1 MEAKV
6 IRPMYDCGGR
16 KYLDLE
22 IKGQVQRVKVP
33 WRYNRVM
40 CHVDG
45 GIRPVQ
51 DLEAGETVHVE
62 LVHKAWEGTT
72 HFVLERIKISLKSYE
87 HE

>member
-6 IRPMYDCGGR
+6 IRSMYDCGGR

-22 IKGQVQRVKVP
+22 IKCQVQRVKVP

-45 GIRPVQ
+45 IRPVQ

-62 LVHKAWEGTT
+62 LAHKVWEGTT
-72 HFVLERIKISLKSYE
+72 HLVLKSIKISTVSYE
-87 HE
+87 